1 MRYLSAWTEDKH
13 LYIQT
18 EYCPGGSLERA
29 VFGNNKTALPPTH
42 DTKTARTGKAVS
54 WPTGLKARAL
64 TPCHDGASDMDMTDG
79 LSSLLPLPL
88 CV

>member
-29 VFGNNKTALPPTH
+29 VFGNNKTALQPTH

-54 WPTGLKARAL
+54 RPTRACTLAL
-64 TPCHDGASDMDMTDG
+64 TLHAMMDLRT
-79 LSSLLPLPL
+79 SI
-88 CV
+88 